1 MKKLAIL
8 FLSAILMIFIS
19 ACGDK
24 EATNKETD
32 KATDTP
38 KVEKTAHENDPQEPH
53 DQEKCAFCNMK
64 VYARDDE
71 MGEFTTQALT
81 KDGKHLFFDDSGCL
95 LNGPRKANEQYEKTW
110 VRDANTKD
118 WIESDKAIIVKS
130 DTMTPMKYGYSF
142 FSTQESA
149 DKFINDNKDKNAVIA
164 TWDDVEKVSNERYQ
178 MKMQN
183 MKQHNT
189 NHESESM
196 HHDSETQHN

>member
-8 FLSAILMIFIS
+8 FLSAIFMIFIA
-19 ACGDK
+19 ACGDE
-24 EATNKETD
+24 EATEKKSD
-32 KATDTP
+32 KNADKP
-38 KVEKTAHENDPQEPH
+38 KVENTAHEKEHQEPH

-110 VRDANTKD
+110 VRDAITKD
-118 WIESDKAIIVKS
+118 WIESDKAIVVKS

-149 DKFINDNKDKNAVIA
+149 DKFINENKDKNAVIA
-164 TWDDVEKVSNERYQ
+164 TWDDIEKVSNERYQ
-178 MKMQN
+178 MKM
-183 MKQHNT
+183 KKSQHNA
-189 NHESESM
+189 NNDSESM
-196 HHDSETQHN
+196 NHDSESQHN